1 MRTGKSMLRISLL
14 ILCINM
20 ASVFQSTAQPVT
32 ATNALKSS
40 GYAPVNGV
48 KIYYEIYGE
57 GRPLILLHGAYMT
70 IDLNWGQL
78 IPELSKTRKVIALE
92 MQGHGRTADT
102 DRPLSFPALASDVAG
117 VMKYLNIDSADILG
131 YSFGG
136 TIAYEFAIQN
146 PQLVRKLIIISST
159 YKSEGWQ
166 PEVRNIFK
174 TMQPAFLDNTPLKTE
189 YVRVAPDTAH
199 WHAFLNKMIEFTNKG
214 YDLGD
219 ENIKSIK
226 APVLLI
232 CGDNDGIDKTIL
244 MNTYQLLGGCV
255 IADMAGVPKSQLA
268 IIPGKGHVSLM
279 MDTGTI
285 LSMVNSFLK

>member
-70 IDLNWGQL
+70 IDLNWSQL

-117 VMKYLNIDSADILG
+117 VLKYLNIDSADILG

-136 TIAYEFAIQN
+136 TIAYQFAIQN